1 MNYHAKRKLMQ
12 SSMYI
17 VRALIICTVMCLTVV
32 AFVSAKRPKEKI
44 APATPDKIQQAEETP
59 TPSEGA
65 SVPPQ
70 PTPTPDVP
78 TGSNDSPTYVLP
90 ADGYVLKN
98 FSMDLPVWSLTM
110 EDYRTHNGI
119 DVSAACGSAV
129 YAMTGG
135 VITDI
140 SEHPLMGVSMTI
152 IQEDSHMA
160 V

>member
-1 MNYHAKRKLMQ
+1 M
-12 SSMYI
+12 
-17 VRALIICTVMCLTVV
+17 
-32 AFVSAKRPKEKI
+32 
-44 APATPDKIQQAEETP
+44 
-59 TPSEGA
+59 
-65 SVPPQ
+65 
-70 PTPTPDVP
+70 P

-140 SEHPLMGVSMTI
+140 SEHPLMGVKK
-152 IQEDSHMA
+152 DL
-160 V
+160 